1 MSEGF
6 TCGAC
11 GGGNGRLVLDL
22 GMQPLANNLLTPE
35 DLDQPEPQFPLRLF
49 VCRDC
54 WLLQLVD
61 RVPPVTLFTEYPYYS
76 SVSDTFRRHV
86 TAAAERHR
94 TELGLNGDSLVL
106 EIASNDGC
114 FLAAF
119 QEAGIPVLGIE
130 PAANVARAA
139 QAQGIETLVEFFGLE
154 PGRRLA
160 RQGRRADLV
169 LGNNVLA
176 HAPELVGFV
185 SGLREVL
192 RPGGRIVLEF
202 PYAID
207 FLERAEFDTIYH
219 EHVYYLALNPLVG
232 LFRRQGL
239 CVTRAERL
247 PIHGGSVRIWAGHE
261 GEVEEGNSVA
271 ALLRLETERG
281 LLDEPVYER
290 FAARAAALKSEL
302 VAQLRDFKRQGK
314 SLAAY
319 GASAKGSTLLNY
331 AGIGSETLDF
341 VADRSVYKQGRL
353 TPGTHLPVVGADQL
367 VARAPDYTL
376 LLTWNFAGE
385 ILEQQAE
392 YRRRGG
398 KFILPVPE
406 VRIV

>member
-1 MSEGF
+1 
-6 TCGAC
+6 
-11 GGGNGRLVLDL
+11 
-22 GMQPLANNLLTPE
+22 
-35 DLDQPEPQFPLRLF
+35 
-49 VCRDC
+49 
-54 WLLQLVD
+54 
-61 RVPPVTLFTEYPYYS
+61 
-76 SVSDTFRRHV
+76 
-86 TAAAERHR
+86 
-94 TELGLNGDSLVL
+94 
-106 EIASNDGC
+106 
-114 FLAAF
+114 
-119 QEAGIPVLGIE
+119 
-130 PAANVARAA
+130 
-139 QAQGIETLVEFFGLE
+139 
-154 PGRRLA
+154 
-160 RQGRRADLV
+160 
-169 LGNNVLA
+169 
-176 HAPELVGFV
+176 
-185 SGLREVL
+185 
-192 RPGGRIVLEF
+192 
-202 PYAID
+202 
-207 FLERAEFDTIYH
+207 
-219 EHVYYLALNPLVG
+219 
-232 LFRRQGL
+232 
-239 CVTRAERL
+239 
-247 PIHGGSVRIWAGHE
+247 
-261 GEVEEGNSVA
+261 VA

>member
-207 FLERAEFDTIYH
+207 FLERAEPAGRFVPAPGFVRH
-219 EHVYYLALNPLVG
+219 A
-232 LFRRQGL
+232 RRTPADPWW
-239 CVTRAERL
+239 VRANL
-247 PIHGGSVRIWAGHE
+247 GGA
-261 GEVEEGNSVA
+261 
-271 ALLRLETERG
+271 
-281 LLDEPVYER
+281 
-290 FAARAAALKSEL
+290 
-302 VAQLRDFKRQGK
+302 
-314 SLAAY
+314 
-319 GASAKGSTLLNY
+319 
-331 AGIGSETLDF
+331 
-341 VADRSVYKQGRL
+341 
-353 TPGTHLPVVGADQL
+353 
-367 VARAPDYTL
+367 
-376 LLTWNFAGE
+376 
-385 ILEQQAE
+385 
-392 YRRRGG
+392 RRRGG
-398 KFILPVPE
+398 GREFRGGVVTIGNGAGLVG
-406 VRIV
+406 